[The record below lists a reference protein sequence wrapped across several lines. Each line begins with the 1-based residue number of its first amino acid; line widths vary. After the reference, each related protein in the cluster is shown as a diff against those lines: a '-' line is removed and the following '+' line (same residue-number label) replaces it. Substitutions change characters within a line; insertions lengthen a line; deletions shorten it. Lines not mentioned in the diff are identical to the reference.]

1 MYRHFCFDI
10 PCSRKMQSC
19 QSFLCFMKGN
29 IKEELFKIMNKFLT
43 KTQQGRASIVT
54 DSKAGIVGAVE
65 SQTNFTHLFCW
76 RHLFKDKH
84 DWIDKNLGT

>member
-1 MYRHFCFDI
+1 
-10 PCSRKMQSC
+10 
-19 QSFLCFMKGN
+19 MKGN

-65 SQTNFTHLFCW
+65 PQTNFTHLFCW
-76 RHLFKDKH
+76 RHLFKDIH